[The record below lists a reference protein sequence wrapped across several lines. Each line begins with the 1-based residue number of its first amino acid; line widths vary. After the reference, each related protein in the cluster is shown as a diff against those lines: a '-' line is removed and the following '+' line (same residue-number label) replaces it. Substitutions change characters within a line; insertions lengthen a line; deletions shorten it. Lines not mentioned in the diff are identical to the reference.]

1 MPTWRSPNPKPLSD
15 GGERVR
21 VVGFATEGVDASP
34 EDVQVVRGHV
44 VADPGKVALRFPG
57 GVGEAGVECRGEP
70 AAGDVI
76 GELRAETQGA
86 EDRGDVGLA
95 DEPPDRLVG
104 LPGTPCDVMG
114 LLG

>member
-1 MPTWRSPNPKPLSD
+1 
-15 GGERVR
+15 
-21 VVGFATEGVDASP
+21 
-34 EDVQVVRGHV
+34 
-44 VADPGKVALRFPG
+44 
-57 GVGEAGVECRGEP
+57 
-70 AAGDVI
+70 VI